1 MKSYRQNI
9 VIDLEFTQVDQKY
22 KRRTFRQEIIQIG
35 SVRVSP
41 SGEVL
46 DSFLP
51 MCDQNIQAACPLRF
65 AI

>member
-1 MKSYRQNI
+1 MKSYSQNI

-41 SGEVL
+41 AGEVL
-46 DSFLP
+46 DSFSSYV
-51 MCDQNIQAACPLRF
+51 
-65 AI
+65 

>member
-1 MKSYRQNI
+1 MKSYSQNI

-35 SVRVSP
+35 SVRVSRL
-41 SGEVL
+41 GKFWIR
-46 DSFLP
+46 FLP
-51 MCDQNIQAACPLRF
+51 MCDQNIQVACPLRF

>member
-1 MKSYRQNI
+1 MKSYSQNI

-46 DSFLP
+46 DSFFFL
-51 MCDQNIQAACPLRF
+51 CATRIYK
-65 AI
+65 